1 MYKEKMKFKSRI
13 FFLLILLIIFP
24 SFVNAEIIKD
34 IKITGNN
41 RISDETVLMFSSVK
55 VDENLDIIN
64 LNEILKKIYETNF
77 FKNVSV
83 KLENNILIID
93 VIENPIIN
101 SIDIVGIKSKTL
113 VDEILKKIN
122 LKSRSSYNEFL
133 LQNDIFEINN
143 FLKDQGYYFSNI
155 SVNKEDLNDNKINI
169 IFNIDLNKKAKI
181 RKISFV
187 GEKIFKD
194 NKLKSVII
202 SEEYKFW
209 KFISGKK
216 FLNEN
221 LINFDKRLLNN
232 FYLNKGYFKASINSS
247 YAKLINE
254 DEFELIFNI
263 NAGEKFFFNDLKLE
277 IPNDF
282 NKDNFININKIFGDL
297 KNEPYSLNIIENIV
311 EQIEL
316 LALNDQFESTFV
328 TVNEIIEGNKINF
341 TFKIEDIE
349 KFYVNKVNIFGNSVT
364 NENVIRNQ
372 LVIDEGDPFNDI
384 LFNKS
389 INNLKQLNFFRNVSA
404 QIDTN
409 DQDKTKN
416 INISVEEKPT
426 GEISLGAGFGTSGGT
441 VAFSV
446 KENNFLGN
454 GIGLNTSLSL
464 STNSIKGQFSYFNP
478 NFKNTDKS
486 IYYNIEATELD
497 RLTNFGYKS
506 NKLGFSLGTNFEY
519 FDDLNLGLGFQNYLE
534 KITTDSSAS
543 TRQKSQAGN
552 YWDTF
557 LDIDFNYDK
566 RNQKYQTTS
575 GFLSNY
581 NVKLPLIS
589 EGLTLSNEYIYKL
602 FTELYENN
610 LTTTSFLF
618 SFANSLNN
626 TEIKLSERLFIPSRN
641 LRGFESGKIG
651 PKDGNDFVGGN
662 FISTLNFSSTLP
674 QILENNQNLD
684 FLFFFDAANIWGVD
698 YDSSIDDKSGLR
710 SSIGVG
716 VDWLTPIGPLNF
728 SLAQPLSKKS
738 TDITET
744 FRFNLGT
751 TF

>member
-1 MYKEKMKFKSRI
+1 MKFKSRI

-24 SFVNAEIIKD
+24 SLVNAEIIKD

-55 VDENLDIIN
+55 VDENLDMIN

-316 LALNDQFESTFV
+316 LALNDQFESTSV

-543 TRQKSQAGN
+543 IRQKSQAGN

-626 TEIKLSERLFIPSRN
+626 TEIKLSERLFVPSRN

>member
-24 SFVNAEIIKD
+24 SLVNAEIIKD

-316 LALNDQFESTFV
+316 LALNDQFESTSV

>member
-24 SFVNAEIIKD
+24 SLVNAEIIKD

-316 LALNDQFESTFV
+316 LALNDQFESTSV

-716 VDWLTPIGPLNF
+716 VDWLTPIGLLNF

>member
-24 SFVNAEIIKD
+24 SLVNAEIIKD

-55 VDENLDIIN
+55 VDENLDMIN

-282 NKDNFININKIFGDL
+282 NKNNFININKIFSDL

-316 LALNDQFESTFV
+316 LALNDQFESTSV

-543 TRQKSQAGN
+543 IRQKSQAGN

>member
-24 SFVNAEIIKD
+24 SLVNAEIIKD

>member
-24 SFVNAEIIKD
+24 SLVNAEIIKD

-55 VDENLDIIN
+55 VDENLDMIN

-316 LALNDQFESTFV
+316 LALNDQFESTSV

-543 TRQKSQAGN
+543 IRQKSQAGN

>member
-55 VDENLDIIN
+55 VDENLDMIN

-316 LALNDQFESTFV
+316 LALNDQFESTSV

>member
-316 LALNDQFESTFV
+316 LALNDQFESTSV

>member
-24 SFVNAEIIKD
+24 SLVNAEIIKD

-55 VDENLDIIN
+55 VDENLDMIN

-316 LALNDQFESTFV
+316 LALNDQFESTSV

>member
-1 MYKEKMKFKSRI
+1 MKFKSRI

-24 SFVNAEIIKD
+24 SLVNAEIIKD

-316 LALNDQFESTFV
+316 LALNDQFESTSV

>member
-24 SFVNAEIIKD
+24 SLVNAEIIKD

-316 LALNDQFESTFV
+316 LALNDQFESTSV

-626 TEIKLSERLFIPSRN
+626 TEIKLSERLFVPSRN

>member
-24 SFVNAEIIKD
+24 SLVNAEIIKD

-55 VDENLDIIN
+55 VDENLDMIN

-316 LALNDQFESTFV
+316 LALNDQFESTSV

-626 TEIKLSERLFIPSRN
+626 TEIKLSERLFVPSRN